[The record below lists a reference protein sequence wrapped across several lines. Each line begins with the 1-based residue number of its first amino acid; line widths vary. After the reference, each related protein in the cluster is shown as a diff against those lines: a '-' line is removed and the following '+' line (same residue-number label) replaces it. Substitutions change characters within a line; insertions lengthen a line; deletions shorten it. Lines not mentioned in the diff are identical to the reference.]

1 MDIFWNCT
9 INNNDNNSVDQ
20 VSVEMLME
28 CRLSI
33 KQESIESTNQH
44 TTEDTCSTHDP
55 YGVRL
60 QNQAYH
66 GVIQCKG
73 FSVPVAQLHPKIYRV
88 PPSEHRQTLIHY
100 LSVEAQVTYR
110 SRTIIKDSLRT
121 WISVH

>member
-60 QNQAYH
+60 HA
-66 GVIQCKG
+66 
-73 FSVPVAQLHPKIYRV
+73 
-88 PPSEHRQTLIHY
+88 
-100 LSVEAQVTYR
+100 
-110 SRTIIKDSLRT
+110 SLLLAPLNC
-121 WISVH
+121 I